1 MKIKVP
7 LNIVFIEDEGFHP
20 HIDVEIN
27 AIAAVML
34 VDTGASKT
42 VFNSQSIGNYIIDLQ
57 TSVHDKLTTGL
68 GTNSMISHKTIVNS
82 ITIGKIEILNYDA
95 VLIDL
100 SHVNNSYEELGLPQ
114 IIGVLGSDL
123 LMKYKSVIDFNKKEL
138 IFNIPD

>member
-20 HIDVEIN
+20 HIDVKIN
-27 AIAAVML
+27 SLPAVML

-42 VFNSQSIGNYIIDLQ
+42 VFNSHSMGNYIVDIK

-68 GTNSMISHKTIVNS
+68 GTNSMISLKAIVS
-82 ITIGKIEILNYDA
+82 KITIGEIEILNYDA

-100 SHVNNSYEELGLPQ
+100 THVNNSYMQLGLPQ

-123 LMKYKSVIDFNKKEL
+123 LMKYKSVVDFNKKEL
-138 IFNIPD
+138 IFNIT